1 MPTVPAKARKKTATP
16 AAKPTLEPAAGLSN
30 PVDELQLEQLKIEW
44 VPRSSVRPNKWNPN
58 KMTDRDRAL
67 LRQSILED
75 GWTQPI
81 VTLPDGTIV
90 DGEQR
95 WTTSGGSIQT
105 HDIEAIIAKMQE
117 RAEQGYVTSPSIL
130 SRLER
135 ARSRVQQLEQE
146 GVTSITLAHLTGGL
160 VPVTRVD
167 FTDDAH
173 KMISTIR
180 HNRARGAHQVDSM
193 ASITRDLQQMGL
205 DFGDLEVRLGMFPD
219 EIERLLDTDPLQDID
234 VTRPLSAAWEPV
246 ALTTMTN
253 EQLTANDQAALVQAR
268 SQAVQTQA
276 KQHALQV
283 QEVEQQRAAE
293 TAQRVQQAETERGS
307 ALTQPEK
314 QAIARQV
321 AQALPTPEA
330 LKPAPL
336 RKFIFFVSEDEYQLC
351 AAVLGE
357 PPIEGFLKLCRDV
370 AARQHVT
377 D

>member
-1 MPTVPAKARKKTATP
+1 
-16 AAKPTLEPAAGLSN
+16 
-30 PVDELQLEQLKIEW
+30 
-44 VPRSSVRPNKWNPN
+44 
-58 KMTDRDRAL
+58 
-67 LRQSILED
+67 
-75 GWTQPI
+75 
-81 VTLPDGTIV
+81 
-90 DGEQR
+90 
-95 WTTSGGSIQT
+95 
-105 HDIEAIIAKMQE
+105 
-117 RAEQGYVTSPSIL
+117 
-130 SRLER
+130 
-135 ARSRVQQLEQE
+135 VQQFEHE
-146 GVTSITLAHLTGGL
+146 GVAVITLAHLTGGL

-205 DFGDLEVRLGMFPD
+205 DFADLEVRLGMFPD
-219 EIERLLDTDPLQDID
+219 EIERLLDTDPLSDID

-246 ALTTMTN
+246 ALTTMTD

-283 QEVEQQRAAE
+283 QAVEQERQAQ
-293 TAQRVQQAETERGS
+293 TAQRVEQAEAARGS
-307 ALTQPEK
+307 ALTQVEK
-314 QAIARQV
+314 QAIAREV
-321 AQALPTPEA
+321 AHALPTPQA

-336 RKFIFFVSEDEYQLC
+336 RKFIFFVSEDEYQVC

-357 PPIEGFLKLCRDV
+357 PPVEGFLKLCRAV
-370 AARQHVT
+370 AARQHVA

>member
-1 MPTVPAKARKKTATP
+1 MPTVPTKTRKKPTTP
-16 AAKPTLEPAAGLSN
+16 AATPTLEPAAVLSN

-44 VPRSSVRPNKWNPN
+44 VPRQSLRPNSYNPN
-58 KMTDRDRAL
+58 SMSDHDRAL

-81 VTLPDGTIV
+81 VTLLDGTIV

-95 WTTSGGSIQT
+95 WTTSGGTIQSS
-105 HDIEAIIAKMQE
+105 DIEAIIAKMHE

-130 SRLER
+130 GRLTR
-135 ARSRVQQLEQE
+135 ALERVQQLEQE
-146 GVTSITLAHLTGGL
+146 GVRSITLAHLTGGL

-205 DFGDLEVRLGMFPD
+205 DFADLEVRLGMFPD
-219 EIERLLDTDPLQDID
+219 EIERFLDTDPLQDID

-246 ALTTMTN
+246 ALTTMTD
-253 EQLTANDQAALVQAR
+253 EQLIDNDQAALVQAR

-276 KQHALQV
+276 KQHAMQVHAV
-283 QEVEQQRAAE
+283 QEERQAQTQQRIEQVEA
-293 TAQRVQQAETERGS
+293 ERGAS
-307 ALTQPEK
+307 LTQPEK
-314 QAIARQV
+314 QAIAKEV
-321 AQALPTPEA
+321 AQALPTPAA

-336 RKFIFFVSEDEYQLC
+336 RKFIFFVSEEEYQVC

-357 PPIEGFLKLCRDV
+357 PPVEGFLRLCREV
-370 AARQHVT
+370 AERQHVA

>member
-1 MPTVPAKARKKTATP
+1 MPSVPTRARKKTVRTTQP
-16 AAKPTLEPAAGLSN
+16 VLEPAEVLAN
-30 PVDELQLEQLKIEW
+30 PVDDLQLEQLKIEW
-44 VPRSSVRPNKWNPN
+44 VPRQSLRPNLYNPN
-58 KMTDRDRAL
+58 RMSDHDRAL

-81 VTLPDGTIV
+81 VTLVDGTIV

-95 WTTSGGSIQT
+95 WTTSGGTIQSS
-105 HDIEAIIAKMQE
+105 DIEAIIAKMQE
-117 RAEQGYVTSPSIL
+117 RAAQGYVISPSIL
-130 SRLER
+130 GRLER
-135 ARSRVQQLEQE
+135 ALARVQHLEQA
-146 GVTSITLAHLTGGL
+146 GVASITLAHLTGGL
-160 VPVTRVD
+160 VPITRVD

-219 EIERLLDTDPLQDID
+219 EIERLLDTDPLSDID

-246 ALTTMTN
+246 ALTTMTD

-283 QEVEQQRAAE
+283 QAVQEERQAQTQQRIE
-293 TAQRVQQAETERGS
+293 QREAERGA

-314 QAIARQV
+314 QAIAREV

-336 RKFIFFVSEDEYQLC
+336 RKFIFFVSEDEYQVC
-351 AAVLGE
+351 AAVLGNR
-357 PPIEGFLKLCRDV
+357 PWRGS
-370 AARQHVT
+370 
-377 D
+377 

>member
-1 MPTVPAKARKKTATP
+1 
-16 AAKPTLEPAAGLSN
+16 
-30 PVDELQLEQLKIEW
+30 
-44 VPRSSVRPNKWNPN
+44 
-58 KMTDRDRAL
+58 MTEHDRLL

-81 VTLPDGTIV
+81 VTLQDGTIV

-95 WTTSGGSIQT
+95 WTTSGGTIQT
-105 HDIEAIIAKMQE
+105 SDIDAIIAKMEE
-117 RAEQGYVTSPSIL
+117 RAAQGFVTSPSIL
-130 SRLER
+130 TRLER
-135 ARSRVQQLEQE
+135 ARARVEQLTTA
-146 GVTSITLAHLTGGL
+146 GVSPITLAHLTGGL
-160 VPVTRVD
+160 VPITRVD

-193 ASITRDLQQMGL
+193 AAITRDLQQMGL

-219 EIERLLDTDPLQDID
+219 EIERLLDTDPLSDID

-246 ALTTMTN
+246 AITTMTD

-283 QEVEQQRAAE
+283 QQVQEQRAAE
-293 TAQRVQQAETERGS
+293 TEQRVQQAEAERGA
-307 ALTQPEK
+307 ALTQMEK
-314 QAIARQV
+314 QAIAKEV
-321 AQALPTPEA
+321 AHTLPAPEA

-336 RKFIFFVSEDEYQLC
+336 RKFIFFVSEDEYQVC

-357 PPIEGFLKLCRDV
+357 PPVEGFLKLCRAV
-370 AARQHVT
+370 AERQHVA